1 VDTLLSGLGLQPN
14 QPDPASWHTEEECPT
29 DQGSHIAHEL
39 RGVAARHR
47 FAFEVVEE
55 ATDFGMGRRYTYL
68 PDQDVLHQTT
78 VGNDRDD
85 YLLVQQLWDA
95 IDQTTTREELIQA
108 LEAEAAASSSVA
120 LWPGAIRETRRPRP
134 EAFRPLTVGARCG
147 ERPALRPLPR

>member
-1 VDTLLSGLGLQPN
+1 MDTLLSGLGLQPN
-14 QPDPASWHTEEECPT
+14 QPDPASWHTAEECPT

-85 YLLVQQLWDA
+85 YLPVQQLWDA

-108 LEAEAAASSSVA
+108 LDAESGRLVERGLAA
-120 LWPGAIRETRRPRP
+120 WRDPRDP
-134 EAFRPLTVGARCG
+134 
-147 ERPALRPLPR
+147 PAMS